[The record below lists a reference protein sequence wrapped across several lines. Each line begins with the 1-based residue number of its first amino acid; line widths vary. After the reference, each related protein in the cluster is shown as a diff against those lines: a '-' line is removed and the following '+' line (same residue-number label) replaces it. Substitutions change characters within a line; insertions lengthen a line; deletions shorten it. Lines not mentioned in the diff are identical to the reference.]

1 MIVTRKSDREY
12 TKYYFENNQTKIFR
26 ILMDSYTAILSG
38 RGIGEILNNS
48 EQICKMFD
56 NFPASKLKP
65 GQTLR
70 SLHSLILYK

>member
-1 MIVTRKSDREY
+1 
-12 TKYYFENNQTKIFR
+12 
-26 ILMDSYTAILSG
+26 MDSYTAMLSG
-38 RGIGEILNNS
+38 IGMGEILNKN

-70 SLHSLILYK
+70 SLHSLILNK